1 MELTLQAMDDYSS
14 SKSVD
19 ELWSLI
25 LTSLERFLS
34 CESEEGIDED
44 LFNKL
49 MSILVKQI
57 QTLET
62 RPEYMDSMIERLV
75 PTLLQ
80 LAIAG
85 KSDALWKPLNQH
97 VLLKSRSD
105 TVQVRLLCLM
115 IVKEFYGQIGQDFLV
130 LLPETIP
137 FLAELMEDSDGEVE
151 RLTQEVCA
159 TIQEHLGE
167 DLQQY
172 FDA

>member
-1 MELTLQAMDDYSS
+1 MDMTVQALEEYANSQN
-14 SKSVD
+14 VD
-19 ELWSLI
+19 ELWTLI
-25 LTSLERFLS
+25 MISLERFLS

-49 MSILVKQI
+49 MAVLVKQI
-57 QTLET
+57 DTLEYHVEHT
-62 RPEYMDSMIERLV
+62 ESMMEHLV

-85 KSDALWKPLNQH
+85 KSDALWKPLNQQ
-97 VLLKSRSD
+97 VLLKSRSE

-151 RLTQEVCA
+151 RFTQEVCA